1 MSNDAMT
8 KEEGMTNTQVPM
20 TIDCESRFCRFGGLF
35 HKLIVHWKFLGRW
48 TLVIVSLPP
57 GLGHWALVIG
67 HSFP

>member
-20 TIDCESRFCRFGGLF
+20 TIDCESRFCWFGDLF

-48 TLVIVSLPP
+48 S
-57 GLGHWALVIG
+57 LVIG